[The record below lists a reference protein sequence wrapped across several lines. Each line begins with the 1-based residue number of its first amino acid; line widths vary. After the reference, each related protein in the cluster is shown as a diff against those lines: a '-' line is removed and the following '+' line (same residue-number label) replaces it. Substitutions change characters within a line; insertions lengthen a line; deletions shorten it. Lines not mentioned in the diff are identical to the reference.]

1 MQTVSV
7 LLRINE
13 LQQIIDG
20 NPCRKREL
28 NDVSGAVGIIVEPLD
43 GRANI
48 CLRGIGWQVFAD

>member
-1 MQTVSV
+1 MQAIGV
-7 LLRINE
+7 LGRIDAFE
-13 LQQIIDG
+13 HSIFIEVFWQ
-20 NPCRKREL
+20 RKL